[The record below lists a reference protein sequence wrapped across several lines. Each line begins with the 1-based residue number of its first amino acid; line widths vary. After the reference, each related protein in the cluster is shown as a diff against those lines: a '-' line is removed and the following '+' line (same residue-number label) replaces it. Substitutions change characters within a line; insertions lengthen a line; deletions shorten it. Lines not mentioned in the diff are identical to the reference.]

1 MTEIK
6 GNESDIGKM
15 SLDNCLPTRSV
26 RRTNAGITNKAMVA
40 VCDILGFSDLVRQ
53 KSIDEMID
61 YHVANYHNLI
71 KASIPKPSKVYQPSS
86 HEFIEQQLVGA
97 AIFSDTALIF
107 SLVDNKRSYDQVI
120 YAAASILAQPI
131 LHPEYR
137 FRIGISYGD
146 FYHDVAKNIY
156 VGKALVEAHELERKQ
171 NWSGGALTKEAK
183 EIVGDNYFLTDCNV
197 PIKNE
202 DEQIYQ
208 THCVINWT
216 LAEHDVITG
225 QTGWLNRSDYLV
237 SISEKKRQRIERIL
251 QNTER
256 FHYENCVQC
265 RAVRRA
271 YNQKDRKE
279 VE

>member
-1 MTEIK
+1 MPLNPGKVAAPSIK
-6 GNESDIGKM
+6 N
-15 SLDNCLPTRSV
+15 R
-26 RRTNAGITNKAMVA
+26 AMVG

-53 KSIDEMID
+53 KPLDEIID
-61 YHVANYHNLI
+61 YHITNYHNLI

-86 HEFIEQQLVGA
+86 REFVDQQLVGA
-97 AIFSDTALIF
+97 AIFSDTVLIF
-107 SLVDNKRSYDQVI
+107 SLLDNKRSYDQVI

-183 EIVGDNYFLTDCNV
+183 AVIGDNYFLTDCSV
-197 PIKNE
+197 PIKGE
-202 DEQIYQ
+202 DQQVYQ
-208 THCVINWT
+208 HHCVINWT
-216 LAEHDVITG
+216 LAEHDVITE
-225 QTGWLNRSDYLV
+225 QTRWLNRSDYLV

-256 FHYENCVQC
+256 FHDEHCVQC

-271 YNQKDRKE
+271 YDHKNGLGT
-279 VE
+279 